1 MGFLSVPNLLPLLIF
16 RAWIVTDQ
24 SVLLAIDH
32 MALQLDREGIKWR
45 EDGETG
51 GGETIIRGRLLFYI
65 FPSKGGDYPGV
76 AINRGTAIIR
86 GNTAVNTS
94 TMSLKNWDAI

>member
-1 MGFLSVPNLLPLLIF
+1 
-16 RAWIVTDQ
+16 
-24 SVLLAIDH
+24 

-65 FPSKGGDYPGV
+65 FPSKGGDYPGE
-76 AINRGTAIIR
+76 AINRGTAIIP
-86 GNTAVNTS
+86 GNTPVNTS